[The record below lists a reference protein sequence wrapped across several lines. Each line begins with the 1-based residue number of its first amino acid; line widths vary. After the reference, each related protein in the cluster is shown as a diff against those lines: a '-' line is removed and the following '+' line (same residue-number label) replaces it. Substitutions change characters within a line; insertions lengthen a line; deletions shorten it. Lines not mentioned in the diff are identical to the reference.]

1 MKKKL
6 LCLSIAA
13 LLVWIGSAFVSMIL
27 FWILFALGFFA
38 VNCAIVFLLANKM
51 IKKTNWWKNQ
61 YLFTEQFVSNSG
73 YRDNIVRNYDIVNLG
88 SNPALYAFFYENV
101 KGQSWATGSQGQD
114 MDFEILKYF
123 HSYLK
128 EGATVLIPIM
138 PFTAIA
144 PYIKTRKEYWGL
156 AYYTKFAKIL
166 DYSQAVKLPYGRI
179 LKRYLKYPL
188 LYNKKAIKY
197 IIRDT
202 VPSNT
207 FSISEQPLMNMQLK
221 QDAEKWINAWKKEFK
236 LKSLSD
242 VFNPTW
248 NVYYDEAIDLSK
260 KIVDFCLERGY
271 KPIFICVPMTKHLSS
286 LFPDD
291 VRKYL
296 VSDFVAKANVHNIP
310 FFDYTLDAELQNPNL
325 YFNSFFL
332 NLSGRKLFTRQVLK
346 DLGI

>member
-1 MKKKL
+1 
-6 LCLSIAA
+6 
-13 LLVWIGSAFVSMIL
+13 
-27 FWILFALGFFA
+27 
-38 VNCAIVFLLANKM
+38 
-51 IKKTNWWKNQ
+51 
-61 YLFTEQFVSNSG
+61 
-73 YRDNIVRNYDIVNLG
+73 
-88 SNPALYAFFYENV
+88 
-101 KGQSWATGSQGQD
+101 
-114 MDFEILKYF
+114 
-123 HSYLK
+123 
-128 EGATVLIPIM
+128 
-138 PFTAIA
+138 
-144 PYIKTRKEYWGL
+144 
-156 AYYTKFAKIL
+156 
-166 DYSQAVKLPYGRI
+166 
-179 LKRYLKYPL
+179 
-188 LYNKKAIKY
+188 
-197 IIRDT
+197 
-202 VPSNT
+202 
-207 FSISEQPLMNMQLK
+207 MNMQLK

-271 KPIFICVPMTKHLSS
+271 KPVFICVPMTKHLSS

-310 FFDYTLDAELQNPNL
+310 FFDYTLDAELQNPDL